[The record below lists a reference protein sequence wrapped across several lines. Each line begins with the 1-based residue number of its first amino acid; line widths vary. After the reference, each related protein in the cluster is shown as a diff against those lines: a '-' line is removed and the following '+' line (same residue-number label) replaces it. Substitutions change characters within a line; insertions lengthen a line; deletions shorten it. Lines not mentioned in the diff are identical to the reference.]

1 MGLNPGRSMALEETV
16 SGFTRLFSFLFG
28 SIRQDGLQDCIRP
41 DRGFCR
47 AFGVSGLMLRAVASV
62 HFEIYENWL
71 ELKAKTPDPTCLVV
85 PFLERSP
92 WMQDLTRVCLGGA
105 FKAFEKYY

>member
-1 MGLNPGRSMALEETV
+1 MGVYPGRFMALEETV

-28 SIRQDGLQDCIRP
+28 LIRQDGLQDCIRP

-47 AFGVSGLMLRAVASV
+47 AFGVSRLMLRAVASV

-71 ELKAKTPDPTCLVV
+71 GAESENP
-85 PFLERSP
+85 RSN
-92 WMQDLTRVCLGGA
+92 LSGGSIS
-105 FKAFEKYY
+105 